1 MILPHEAEAIQ
12 RIVAE
17 AFGDPVGVRDAAALE
32 RALSR
37 PFAEKNGIPTYP
49 TYFNKVSALFQ
60 SLVEHRPFS
69 GSNRRT
75 AVVITALLLEAKG
88 YRLRA
93 DADRLKPMLTGMEL
107 GFTTWHRVSAWIKG
121 HTVRISPV
129 RGIHRHD
136 ARTSE

>member
-1 MILPHEAEAIQ
+1 RSLTQVRLETPAPNLKSEPGGSSPNYSPSWRSWPMILPREAEAIQ

-17 AFGDPVGVRDAAALE
+17 SFGDPVGVCDPDALE

-60 SLVEHRPFS
+60 SLLEHRPFA
-69 GSNRRT
+69 GANRRT
-75 AVVITALLLEAKG
+75 ALVITALLLEEKG

-93 DADRLKPMLTGMEL
+93 AADGLKPLL
-107 GFTTWHRVSAWIKG
+107 
-121 HTVRISPV
+121 
-129 RGIHRHD
+129 
-136 ARTSE
+136 

>member
-1 MILPHEAEAIQ
+1 MTPT
-12 RIVAE
+12 R
-17 AFGDPVGVRDAAALE
+17 FE

-60 SLVEHRPFS
+60 SLLEHRPFA
-69 GSNRRT
+69 GANRRT
-75 AVVITALLLEAKG
+75 ALVITALLLEEKG

-93 DADRLKPMLTGMEL
+93 DADGLKPLLLGMEL

-121 HTVRISPV
+121 HTTRIARA
-129 RGIHRHD
+129 RGGLGHHNN
-136 ARTSE
+136 A